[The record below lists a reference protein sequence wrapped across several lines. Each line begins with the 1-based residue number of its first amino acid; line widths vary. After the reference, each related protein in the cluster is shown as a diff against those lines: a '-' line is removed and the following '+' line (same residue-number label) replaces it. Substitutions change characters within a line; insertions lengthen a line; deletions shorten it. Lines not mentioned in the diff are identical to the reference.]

1 MLWGS
6 FGSVF
11 SEGIPWC
18 NAAQHVTQHHRE
30 LAHNAAVK
38 VGMSSQ
44 SAPQGAGSSVRE
56 LMELLS
62 KLAWHRDCMSLPM
75 FFSELP
81 IKPDWSGRP

>member
-18 NAAQHVTQHHRE
+18 NATQHVTQHHRE
-30 LAHNAAVK
+30 LAHDAAVK

-44 SAPQGAGSSVRE
+44 SAPQNWA
-56 LMELLS
+56 LLVS
-62 KLAWHRDCMSLPM
+62 
-75 FFSELP
+75 
-81 IKPDWSGRP
+81 

>member
-1 MLWGS
+1 MLWDS

-18 NAAQHVTQHHRE
+18 NAIQHVTQHYRE

-44 SAPQGAGSSVRE
+44 YAPQIWD
-56 LMELLS
+56 LLVS
-62 KLAWHRDCMSLPM
+62 
-75 FFSELP
+75 
-81 IKPDWSGRP
+81 